1 MEKLS
6 RQAIAEL
13 LKQTKGPLVTMYIPM
28 ITSASPPHM
37 SENQLRLKNTF
48 TKAIQTLKK
57 EHGSGSLASQLRE
70 QLDKALNDYHFWE
83 DQTEGLLVCASPNAI
98 RMFHLPIDTE
108 AYVAIDDIYHLAPV
122 LALVHDAVSY
132 YVLSIAQHEPKL
144 FSGDMYDL
152 TEVSLG
158 LPHDIKQALHLDEA
172 NPRGEQSRSA
182 SGSQTSSTS
191 FNGRGSGRDPRD
203 DMRVQFFRH
212 IDHLICNATDTT
224 LPLILAG
231 TDSEIAE
238 YRSISKYPHLLGQ
251 AITGSL
257 SGVKTHDVKDKALR
271 IIQHNL
277 IAARHDEAIQSFQQL
292 QGTQPKLTATDSR
305 AISAATEQGQVGT
318 LLINFSR
325 TTADT
330 VRETTKQ
337 VQRLTFPRPH
347 ISKLINKVA
356 HFVEKGSGTIVNV
369 ESPLLS
375 KDAAMAAILR
385 Y

>member
-57 EHGSGSLASQLRE
+57 EDNGESLASQLRE
-70 QLDKALNDYHFWE
+70 QLDKALHDYHFWE

-98 RMFHLPIDTE
+98 RMFHLPVDTE
-108 AYVAIDDIYHLAPV
+108 AYVAVDDIYHLAPV

-132 YVLSIAQHEPKL
+132 YVLSVSQHQPTL
-144 FSGDMYDL
+144 FSGDMYELTDAALDL
-152 TEVSLG
+152 
-158 LPHDIKQALHLDEA
+158 PQDIEHALHLDEA

-182 SGSQTSSTS
+182 SGSQMNTAGY
-191 FNGRGSGRDPRD
+191 NGRGSGRDPRD
-203 DMRVQFFRH
+203 DMRLQFFRQL
-212 IDHLICNATDTT
+212 DHLICNVADTK

-231 TDSEIAE
+231 TDSEVAE
-238 YRSISKYPHLLGQ
+238 YRSISKYPHLLEQ
-251 AITGSL
+251 TIAGSF
-257 SGVKTHDVKDKALR
+257 SGAKAHNLKDKALG
-271 IIQHNL
+271 IIKHNL
-277 IAARHDEAIQSFQQL
+277 IAARHDEALQSFQQL
-292 QGTQPKLTATDSR
+292 QGAHPGRTATDSM
-305 AISAATEQGQVGT
+305 AIRAATEQGQVGT

-347 ISKLINKVA
+347 ISKIINKIA
-356 HFVEKGSGTIVNV
+356 HFVEKGSGNIVNV

-375 KDAAMAAILR
+375 KDSAMAAILR